1 MDGEEGERRE
11 GTILAGGGVFSL
23 GIGRGSL
30 ARSDGEGVLLG
41 WGILLS

>member
-1 MDGEEGERRE
+1 MEGEEGE
-11 GTILAGGGVFSL
+11 GTIRAGGGVFSF
-23 GIGRGSL
+23 GIGKGSL